1 MGNIVNKNKISAIEP
16 SELIHSG
23 TLTYDQTETT
33 IENTME
39 PNDKDKDKETVS
51 EIIKS
56 LENDG
61 MKKVGDLNPL
71 ISKEN
76 PEFIMKQL
84 IDIMEEGANK
94 FEEK

>member
-39 PNDKDKDKETVS
+39 PNDKDKDKDKETV
-51 EIIKS
+51 
-56 LENDG
+56 
-61 MKKVGDLNPL
+61 
-71 ISKEN
+71 
-76 PEFIMKQL
+76 
-84 IDIMEEGANK
+84 
-94 FEEK
+94 

>member
-1 MGNIVNKNKISAIEP
+1 
-16 SELIHSG
+16 
-23 TLTYDQTETT
+23 
-33 IENTME
+33 ME